1 MELITPAIGLVFWTT
16 VVFVLLVFL
25 LSKFAWKPI
34 LSAVKEREE
43 NISKSLKQAEKAQQ
57 DLRELQS
64 INEKLITEAKVE
76 RDNMLRDAKEVGDK
90 MIAEAKSKATIEA
103 EKILTQTRE
112 TLAAE
117 KNAAMS
123 ELRTQVAQFSV
134 EVAEK
139 ILRAELSSDAKQKAL
154 NTQLLDDVKLN

>member
-1 MELITPAIGLVFWTT
+1 MELVTPAIGLVFWTT
-16 VVFVLLVFL
+16 VVFILLVFL

-34 LSAVKEREE
+34 MSAVKEREE
-43 NISKSLKQAEKAQQ
+43 NISKSLKLAEKAQQ

-64 INEKLITEAKVE
+64 INEKLIAEAKVE
-76 RDNMLRDAKEVGDK
+76 RDNLLKEAREIGDR
-90 MIAEAKSKATIEA
+90 MVTDAKSKATIEA
-103 EKILTQTRE
+103 EKILTQARE
-112 TLAAE
+112 TLMSE

-139 ILRAELSSDAKQKAL
+139 ILRTELSSDAKQKAL
-154 NTQLLDDVKLN
+154 NTQLLEEVKLN